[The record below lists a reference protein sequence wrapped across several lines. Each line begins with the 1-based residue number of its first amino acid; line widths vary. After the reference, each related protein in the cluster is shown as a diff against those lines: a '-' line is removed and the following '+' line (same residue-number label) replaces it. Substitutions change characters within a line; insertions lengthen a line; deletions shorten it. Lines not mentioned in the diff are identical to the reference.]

1 MKIDLVYL
9 WCDGNDAAWR
19 EKKLF
24 WQKKYGNMTDDAAG
38 ECRFVEHDELKFSLR
53 SVEMYMPWIN
63 HIFIVTDGQVPA
75 WLNTDNPKIS
85 IVDHKE
91 IMPADALPTFNSSA
105 IEACLHNIPGLS
117 EHFLF
122 ANDDMFVGRPLEPDF
137 FFAPD
142 GRPYVFLQIFNSSHP
157 CLYTKM
163 VHRAQAKIKEK
174 FDKDYSFAPHHNI
187 DAYRLSDIK
196 KCVNIFAED
205 FNLTVRQRFREED
218 TLQRSIYGYF
228 ALATDAGI
236 MVQNSLTDKRLPKQ
250 KRRQMK
256 KNGEKCKISHVC
268 TSPRNL
274 FSILCDLN
282 PGLFCL
288 NDSDTLLNEER
299 CQIKWNLA
307 QVFPYPSAFE
317 KQAEHQW
324 KYHVSIIVP
333 VCNAAGYLK
342 RCLNSL
348 VSQTLENIEIICVND
363 GSSDESADILKDYA
377 SKDKRIKILSF
388 EKIGPGGCRNAG
400 IDMAQG
406 EYICFV
412 DADDYIEV
420 DTCRKA
426 YVKIKESMAQV
437 LSFNVLEILPHGG
450 KKGIF
455 FGGNAEKEI
464 VWTDIA
470 VQLFNNRFACWHVLI
485 SHDYLNYHN
494 FYFSTDRYYGEELLF
509 MLPLLLS
516 ASKIKLLPDF
526 FYRYCRNNTS
536 LIARDMSARLQFLN
550 TVPELRHFLQTKK
563 QYEILMP
570 NFDKWCCNFS
580 AYAYN
585 DLSENQEQRHAL
597 CKGLYRVL
605 NNSTYKTFKQ
615 NVTKICQLKLFGLP
629 LVKIREFDNVRK
641 ILFCGVPVVS
651 VRRKI

>member
-9 WCDGNDAAWR
+9 WVDGNDAAWR

-24 WQKKYGNMTDDAAG
+24 WQKKYGNMTDDVAG
-38 ECRFVEHDELKFSLR
+38 ECRFVSHDELKFSLR

-85 IVDHKE
+85 IVDHKQ

-105 IEACLHNIPGLS
+105 IEACLHNIPDLS

-122 ANDDMFVGRPLEPDF
+122 ANDDMFVARPLEPDF

-142 GRPYVFLQIFNSSHP
+142 GRPYVFLQLFNSSHP

-174 FDKDYSFAPHHNI
+174 FGKDYPFAPHHNI

-196 KCVNIFAED
+196 KCIETFAED
-205 FNLTVRQRFREED
+205 FRRTVYQRFREEN
-218 TLQRSIYGYF
+218 TFQRSIYGYY

-236 MVQNSLTDKRLPKQ
+236 MVQNGLTDKRLSKQ

-256 KNGEKCKISHVC
+256 KNGEKSKISHVC

-282 PGLFCL
+282 PGLFCV
-288 NDSDTLLNEER
+288 NDSDALLNEER

-324 KYHVSIIVP
+324 KYQVSIIVP

-348 VSQTLENIEIICVND
+348 ANQTLENIEIICVDD
-363 GSSDESADILKDYA
+363 GSSDESTDILKDYA

-400 IDMAQG
+400 MDAAQG

-412 DADDYIEV
+412 DADDYIEA
-420 DTCRKA
+420 DTCQKA
-426 YVKIKESMAQV
+426 YAKIKESQAPV
-437 LSFNVLEILPHGG
+437 LSFNVLEILPHGL

-455 FGGNAEKEI
+455 FGGNVEKDI
-464 VWTDIA
+464 VWKDMESK
-470 VQLFNNRFACWHVLI
+470 FFDNRFACWHLLI
-485 SHDYLNYHN
+485 CHDYLNYHH
-494 FYFSTDRYYGEELLF
+494 FYFSSDRYYGEELLF

-516 ASKIKLLPDF
+516 APKIKLLPDC

-536 LIARDMSARLQFLN
+536 LIAKDMSARLQLLK
-550 TVPELRHFLQTKK
+550 TVSELKHFLLSKK
-563 QYEILMP
+563 EYSALLSG
-570 NFDKWCCNFS
+570 FDNWCCKF
-580 AYAYN
+580 AVYAYN
-585 DLSENQEQRHAL
+585 DLSENVIQRHML
-597 CKGLYRVL
+597 CKGLRQL
-605 NNSTYKTFKQ
+605 LSDKTYKLFQKQ
-615 NVTKICQLKLFGLP
+615 TTKDSLVKIFGFP

-641 ILFCGVPVVS
+641 ILFCGIPIVS
-651 VRRKI
+651 IRRKI